1 LGLFPPAGDP
11 KLRPQI
17 RVGRRLDRVD
27 LIRRL
32 LPAAFLALFL
42 SAGASGLEIGGAVPT
57 FTAMTIQGESFSL
70 SEAERNH
77 RAIVVIFRSTLC
89 PYSNYYNDAL
99 RDLVSSY
106 GAKGVLLVAVH
117 SDRAETVEEIRAHA
131 RQHGHTFPVI
141 RDPRGE
147 LARLLDARRTP
158 EAFVLDAS
166 GKLRYHGRIASKL
179 GAPDL
184 RNALDALL
192 AGKPIRP
199 AETRSFGCSIDRS

>member
-1 LGLFPPAGDP
+1 MLV
-11 KLRPQI
+11 KSQN
-17 RVGRRLDRVD
+17 
-27 LIRRL
+27 
-32 LPAAFLALFL
+32 
-42 SAGASGLEIGGAVPT
+42 ASQLN
-57 FTAMTIQGESFSL
+57 FSF
-70 SEAERNH
+70 RNH

-99 RDLVSSY
+99 RDLVSAY
-106 GAKGVLLVAVH
+106 GLKGVLLVAIH
-117 SDRAETVEEIRAHA
+117 SDRAETDEEIRAHA